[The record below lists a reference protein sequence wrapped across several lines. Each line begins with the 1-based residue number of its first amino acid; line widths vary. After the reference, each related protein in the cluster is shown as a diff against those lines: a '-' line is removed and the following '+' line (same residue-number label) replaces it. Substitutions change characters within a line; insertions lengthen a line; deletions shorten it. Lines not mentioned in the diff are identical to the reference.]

1 MGWPRRPDNWRNN
14 AGPAMEAYSRVV
26 TAIMEFEPVTVCA
39 PDISKVNLPSLSPCS
54 IYHKACMAFSQTAA
68 GVRSGAEA

>member
-1 MGWPRRPDNWRNN
+1 MPPLHRRMPAEWQPHDRCWMGWPRRPDNWRNN

-39 PDISKVNLPSLSPCS
+39 PDISQVILSSLSLCS
-54 IYHKACMAFSQTAA
+54 
-68 GVRSGAEA
+68 V